1 MLMLFLV
8 SHLKFIL
15 YSLIANMLG
24 NNADYNAVSGYSNA
38 LGNGADYN
46 AVSGAS
52 NVHGNLASDGGAL
65 EAG

>member
-24 NNADYNAVSGYSNA
+24 NNADYNAVSG
-38 LGNGADYN
+38 
-46 AVSGAS
+46 AS